1 MELPGQKTKSKGPG
15 GHATSLPLT
24 ELLDP
29 VEPSIGRTL
38 GPQKIKANYTMIP
51 KILPLIPLEI
61 Y

>member
-1 MELPGQKTKSKGPG
+1 M
-15 GHATSLPLT
+15 T